1 MYRLIALLLALI
13 AALQYRLWLGD
24 GGIHEYR
31 EAQMR
36 LADMAKEIERL
47 RIRNAALAADVEDL
61 KNGSEAIEERAR
73 HELGMVRQGET
84 YVQVYETPDPDDEAN
99 SVGNIVGDASVHHPE
114 SGRSRQKSAPA
125 TQASTKTARNKP
137 GNEKS
142 RATPP

>member
-31 EAQMR
+31 EAQAR
-36 LADMAKEIERL
+36 LADMADEIERL

-73 HELGMVRQGET
+73 HELGMVKQGET
-84 YVQVYETPDPDDEAN
+84 YVQVYETPPPEDDARGT
-99 SVGNIVGDASVHHPE
+99 GNIVGDASVHHPE
-114 SGRSRQKSAPA
+114 ATRLRERTPPSKSSGKPSR
-125 TQASTKTARNKP
+125 KP
-137 GNEKS
+137 ENEKS
-142 RATPP
+142 RPKTP